1 LAECGDNGFCG
12 QRTSRNEKVKKQLGG
27 WVIQG
32 WGVVLAMT
40 GAKVVWVCIG
50 RGWVGVV
57 FVGVPDFRRAAEAF
71 DCHST

>member
-1 LAECGDNGFCG
+1 M
-12 QRTSRNEKVKKQLGG
+12 KKQLGG